1 MNDFDRRLEAELARM
16 LDPVAKTPA
25 PPRRRRP
32 RGRPVLKLFSP
43 SELPTARVVPIL
55 VLAEAPAEL
64 RVEAAA
70 SLGVPPPQ
78 PRESVAGLY

>member
-16 LDPVAKTPA
+16 LDPVARTPA

-43 SELPTARVVPIL
+43 SALPTAAVVPIA

-64 RVEAAA
+64 LVET
-70 SLGVPPPQ
+70 
-78 PRESVAGLY
+78 ESVASPAILY

>member
-16 LDPVAKTPA
+16 LDPVARTPA

-43 SELPTARVVPIL
+43 SVLHTVAVPIAMLAQAPNELL
-55 VLAEAPAEL
+55 VET
-64 RVEAAA
+64 
-70 SLGVPPPQ
+70 
-78 PRESVAGLY
+78 ESVGGPALLY